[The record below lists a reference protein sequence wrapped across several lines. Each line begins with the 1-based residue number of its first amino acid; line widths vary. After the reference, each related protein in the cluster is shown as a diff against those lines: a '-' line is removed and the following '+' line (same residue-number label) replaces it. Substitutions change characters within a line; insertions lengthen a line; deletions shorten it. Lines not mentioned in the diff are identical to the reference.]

1 MEANSSTVRGLGG
14 NDRLVAYDGS
24 DTLEGGDGDDY
35 LEGGFGNDV
44 LDGGAGT
51 DQFMGDRTE
60 RDVIAIGNDQIRA
73 RDGVAEQVNCGIGA
87 DTATVDAGDA
97 VDPSCETVIRP
108 EVLKPLVPGKPKV
121 LGKRSIGAI
130 ASKGLKVRL
139 ACPAACTVTAE
150 LRVKKRT
157 ARKLRLG
164 RSRVLARGTRTL
176 PAAGDATLTLK
187 VVSTARKRFKRL
199 RKAKVTLRT
208 RTTIGGRSTP
218 ARLSLKLK
226 R

>member
-1 MEANSSTVRGLGG
+1 MSITLDGLANDGEPSEGDNVIAVEKLRVVADEATVVGSDAAEDVFVEANSSTVRGLGG

-97 VDPSCETVIRP
+97 VDP
-108 EVLKPLVPGKPKV
+108 
-121 LGKRSIGAI
+121 
-130 ASKGLKVRL
+130 
-139 ACPAACTVTAE
+139 
-150 LRVKKRT
+150 
-157 ARKLRLG
+157 
-164 RSRVLARGTRTL
+164 
-176 PAAGDATLTLK
+176 
-187 VVSTARKRFKRL
+187 
-199 RKAKVTLRT
+199 
-208 RTTIGGRSTP
+208 
-218 ARLSLKLK
+218 
-226 R
+226 